1 MRGLKTMNKSNL
13 KDKTI
18 GMFNGFHCPKMGTIK
33 DISVCITHQ
42 TRQPEDCKGCVYTS
56 GEMPAPLTKGKE
68 VKK

>member
-1 MRGLKTMNKSNL
+1 MNKNSV

-42 TRQPEDCKGCVYTS
+42 TRQPEDCKGCVY
-56 GEMPAPLTKGKE
+56 AKGDMITTFIKE
-68 VKK
+68 EICKK